1 MKIIL
6 TGCAGFVGSKVCS
19 ILIEQGYNVI
29 GIDNLNDAY
38 DIKLKD
44 YRLNILK
51 NLNNF
56 EFHKTDIM
64 DKEGLLDIFE
74 KNADADAVINLA
86 ARAGVRASI
95 KLPRE
100 YINTNV
106 IGTINLLE
114 LCKTYKIDKFVLA
127 STSSLYGE
135 NKRPFKEDMNTDR
148 TFSPYAASKKAAENI
163 CYTYHKLFDIDI
175 SVLRYFTVYGPA
187 SRPDMGPFRFIR
199 WIAED
204 ENVIVFG
211 DGNHERDFTFV
222 DDIAEGTILSL
233 RKVGYEIINLGNDKP
248 IKIKELIRQIEI
260 KMNKTASIVNRT
272 EQLADVN
279 ATWADISKAKNMLNW
294 VPKINI
300 EKGISLSVEWYE
312 NNREFA
318 NSIKITLN

>member
-6 TGCAGFVGSKVCS
+6 TGCAGFIGSRVCS
-19 ILIEQGYNVI
+19 ILIEQGHNVI
-29 GIDNLNDAY
+29 GIDNLNEAY
-38 DIKLKD
+38 DIKLKE

-64 DKEGLLDIFE
+64 DREGLLDIFE
-74 KNADADAVINLA
+74 KNSDAYAVINLA
-86 ARAGVRASI
+86 AMAGVRASI
-95 KLPRE
+95 QLPRE
-100 YINTNV
+100 YMNTNV

-114 LCKTYKIDKFVLA
+114 LCKTHRIDKFILA

-135 NKRPFKEDMNTDR
+135 NKMPFKEDMNTDR
-148 TFSPYAASKKAAENI
+148 TLSPYAASKKAAENI
-163 CYTYHKLFDIDI
+163 CYTYHILFDLDI

-187 SRPDMGPFRFIR
+187 SRPDMSPFRFIK

-204 ENVIVFG
+204 EDVIVFG

-233 RKVGYEIINLGNDKP
+233 KKVGYEIINLGNDKP
-248 IKIKELIRQIEI
+248 IKLKELIRQIEI
-260 KMNKTASIVNRT
+260 KMNKNASIVNRT

-279 ATWADISKAKNMLNW
+279 ATWADISKAKNLLNW

-300 EKGISLSVEWYE
+300 EEGISLSVDWYE
-312 NNREFA
+312 NNRDFA
-318 NSIKITLN
+318 NSIRLH

>member
-95 KLPRE
+95 QLPRE

-233 RKVGYEIINLGNDKP
+233 KKVGYEIINLGNDKP

-260 KMNKTASIVNRT
+260 KMNKTASIVNRA

>member
-6 TGCAGFVGSKVCS
+6 TGCAGFIGSRVCS
-19 ILIEQGYNVI
+19 ILIEQGHSVI
-29 GIDNLNDAY
+29 GIDNLNEAY
-38 DIKLKD
+38 DIKLKE

-74 KNADADAVINLA
+74 KNSDADAVINLA
-86 ARAGVRASI
+86 AMAGVRASI
-95 KLPRE
+95 QLPRE

-114 LCKTYKIDKFVLA
+114 LCKTHRIDKFILA

-135 NKRPFKEDMNTDR
+135 NKMPFKEDMNTDR
-148 TFSPYAASKKAAENI
+148 TLSPYAASKKAAENI
-163 CYTYHKLFDIDI
+163 CYTYHIQFDLDI
-175 SVLRYFTVYGPA
+175 SILRYFTVYGPA
-187 SRPDMGPFRFIR
+187 SRPDMSPFRFIK

-204 ENVIVFG
+204 EDVIVFG

-233 RKVGYEIINLGNDKP
+233 KKVGYEIINLGNDKP

>member
-6 TGCAGFVGSKVCS
+6 TGCAGFIGSRVCS
-19 ILIEQGYNVI
+19 ILIEQGHNVI
-29 GIDNLNDAY
+29 GIDNLNEAY
-38 DIKLKD
+38 DIKLKE

-64 DKEGLLDIFE
+64 DREGLLDIFE
-74 KNADADAVINLA
+74 NNSDADAVINLA
-86 ARAGVRASI
+86 AMAGVRASI
-95 KLPRE
+95 QLPRE
-100 YINTNV
+100 YMNTNV

-114 LCKTYKIDKFVLA
+114 LCKTHRIDKFILA

-135 NKRPFKEDMNTDR
+135 NKMPFKEDMNTDR
-148 TFSPYAASKKAAENI
+148 TLSPYAASKKAAENI
-163 CYTYHKLFDIDI
+163 CYTYHILFDLDI

-187 SRPDMGPFRFIR
+187 SRPDMSPFRFIK

-204 ENVIVFG
+204 EDVIVFG

-233 RKVGYEIINLGNDKP
+233 KKVGYEIINLGNDKP
-248 IKIKELIRQIEI
+248 IKLKELIRQIEI
-260 KMNKTASIVNRT
+260 KMNKNASIVNRT

-279 ATWADISKAKNMLNW
+279 ATWADISKAKNLLNW

-300 EKGISLSVEWYE
+300 EEGISLSVDWYE
-312 NNREFA
+312 NNRDFA
-318 NSIKITLN
+318 NSIRLH

>member
-95 KLPRE
+95 QLPRE

-233 RKVGYEIINLGNDKP
+233 KKVGYEIINLGNDKP

>member
-6 TGCAGFVGSKVCS
+6 TGCAGFIGSRVCS
-19 ILIEQGYNVI
+19 ILIEQGHNVI
-29 GIDNLNDAY
+29 GIDNLNEAY
-38 DIKLKD
+38 DIKLKE

-74 KNADADAVINLA
+74 KNSDADAVINLA
-86 ARAGVRASI
+86 AMAGVRASI

-114 LCKTYKIDKFVLA
+114 LCKTHKIDKFVLA

-135 NKRPFKEDMNTDR
+135 NKMPFKEDMSTDR
-148 TFSPYAASKKAAENI
+148 TLSPYAASKKAAENI
-163 CYTYHKLFDIDI
+163 CYTYHKLFDLDI

-187 SRPDMGPFRFIR
+187 SRPDMSPFRFIK

-204 ENVIVFG
+204 EDVIVFG

-233 RKVGYEIINLGNDKP
+233 KKVGYEIINLGNDKP
-248 IKIKELIRQIEI
+248 IKMKELIRQIEN
-260 KMNKTASIVNRT
+260 KMNKNASIVNRT

-279 ATWADISKAKNMLNW
+279 ATWADISKAKNILNW

-300 EKGISLSVEWYE
+300 EKGISLSVDWYE
-312 NNREFA
+312 NNRDLA
-318 NSIKITLN
+318 NSIRFTLN

>member
-6 TGCAGFVGSKVCS
+6 TGCAGFIGSRVCS
-19 ILIEQGYNVI
+19 ILIEQGHNVI
-29 GIDNLNDAY
+29 GIDNLNEAY
-38 DIKLKD
+38 DIKLKE

-74 KNADADAVINLA
+74 KNSDADAVINLA
-86 ARAGVRASI
+86 AMAGVRASI
-95 KLPRE
+95 QLPRE

-114 LCKTYKIDKFVLA
+114 LCKTHKIDKFVLA

-135 NKRPFKEDMNTDR
+135 NKMPFKEDMNTDR
-148 TFSPYAASKKAAENI
+148 TLSPYAASKKAAENI
-163 CYTYHKLFDIDI
+163 CYTYHKLFDLDI

-187 SRPDMGPFRFIR
+187 SRPDMSPFRFIK

-204 ENVIVFG
+204 EDVIVFG

-233 RKVGYEIINLGNDKP
+233 KKVGYEIINLGNDKP
-248 IKIKELIRQIEI
+248 IKMKELIRQIEN
-260 KMNKTASIVNRT
+260 KMNKNASIVNRT

-279 ATWADISKAKNMLNW
+279 ATWADISKAKNILNW

-300 EKGISLSVEWYE
+300 EKGISLSVDWYE
-312 NNREFA
+312 NNRDFA
-318 NSIKITLN
+318 NSIRFTLN